1 MRERGVDTSILGV
14 DRAILAVD
22 IAILGV
28 DIATLGVDIA
38 ILGVD
43 TAIHGV
49 DIAILKRQEKGW
61 GLQGEG
67 GGEGWPCKTPRSRLE
82 HP

>member
-1 MRERGVDTSILGV
+1 MTSTLRSYRKNTMRERGVY
-14 DRAILAVD
+14 
-22 IAILGV
+22 IATLGV

-43 TAIHGV
+43 IAILGVDKAILGV
-49 DIAILKRQEKGW
+49 DIANLRRQEKRE

-67 GGEGWPCKTPRSRLE
+67 GGGG
-82 HP
+82 